1 MNFFKSFSKPKIN
14 PIDQSILA
22 DEYVNNITAH
32 FARIKPYK
40 PEYQQFFVEYN
51 VMNKI
56 LEFKNIASEKMML
69 TISDNS
75 IHSVGFYF
83 PPICYNIRTIA
94 GSVDDARQSFMKK
107 FNGYLNYSAT
117 VVLSDQ
123 FQSCSVFIDITFGIN
138 NNKTWIQMGVIPHP
152 DRAPFKEKLLPLDF
166 LTDKE
171 RETVGHLAPFK
182 SI

>member
-1 MNFFKSFSKPKIN
+1 MNFFKRFIKPKIN

-32 FARIKPYK
+32 FARIKPYN

-56 LEFKNIASEKMML
+56 LEFKNIASKNMML
-69 TISDNS
+69 SISDNS
-75 IHSVGFYF
+75 IHSVEFFF

-94 GSVDDARQSFMKK
+94 GSVDNARQSFMKQ
-107 FNGYLNYSAT
+107 FDGYLNYAAT
-117 VVLSDQ
+117 FMLSNQ
-123 FQSCSVFIDITFGIN
+123 FRACSVFVDTTFGIY
-138 NNKTWIQMGVIPHP
+138 NNKTWIQLGVIPHP
-152 DRAPFKEKLLPLDF
+152 DRAPFNEKLLPIDF
-166 LTDKE
+166 LTDNE
-171 RETVGHLAPFK
+171 REIVGPIK